1 MSNRRDEINEE
12 VRHLRRL
19 ESQLT
24 DQKTLDGIKALI
36 ADLEDEKAGRH
47 HDGNQIQACPRQCHA
62 GYMRARTVGMKKP
75 VLPPIERPCPAC
87 NGTGLAPAKPSAP
100 PGVRIYAQCK
110 ECLGKGRIARRARS

>member
-36 ADLEDEKAGRH
+36 ADLEDEKAARH
-47 HDGNQIQACPRQCHA
+47 HDGKPARGNATQVYAC
-62 GYMRARTVGMKKP
+62 
-75 VLPPIERPCPAC
+75 
-87 NGTGLAPAKPSAP
+87 
-100 PGVRIYAQCK
+100 
-110 ECLGKGRIARRARS
+110 